1 MVQVKNRVGCETKF
15 GENWGYSWISGT
27 SVVVY
32 MMKERQA
39 SGEMAVDWLS
49 RVYEVLILGED
60 QEDMQERNVGNK
72 IVLTQAL

>member
-1 MVQVKNRVGCETKF
+1 
-15 GENWGYSWISGT
+15 
-27 SVVVY
+27 
-32 MMKERQA
+32 MKERQA

-72 IVLTQAL
+72 IVLTQVN